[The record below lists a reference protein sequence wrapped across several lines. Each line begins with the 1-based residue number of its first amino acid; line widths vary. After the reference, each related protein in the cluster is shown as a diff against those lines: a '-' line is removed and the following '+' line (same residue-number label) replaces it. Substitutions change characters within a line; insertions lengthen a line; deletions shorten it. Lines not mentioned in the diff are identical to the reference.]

1 MRLEIGRNSVLALK
15 KENINIPNILSFT
28 RIIIIIPFMLYFLSD
43 DYLLSATMLALSG
56 LSDMLDGFIAR
67 KLNQITKLGKILDP
81 VADKLTLTAVVV
93 CMGIKFPEISV
104 FVVILIVKDLSMLLA
119 GSYQLKKGIE
129 PPAAKWYGK
138 LATVFFYV
146 SVIIIVALKAVYGI
160 TNPMISVSLLTVTSI
175 LMLFAVFKYLLI
187 FLKLINEKNE
197 KEKGHVQI
205 NK

>member
-81 VADKLTLTAVVV
+81 VADKLTLTSVVV

-104 FVVILIVKDLSMLLA
+104 FAVILIVKDLSMLLA
-119 GSYQLKKGIE
+119 GSYQLQKCIE

-146 SVIIIVALKAVYGI
+146 SVIIVVALNAVYGI
-160 TNPMISVSLLTVTSI
+160 TNLMISVSLLTVTSI

>member
-160 TNPMISVSLLTVTSI
+160 TNPMISVSLLAVTSI